1 MRSSVCCFLPQ
12 SSSCQAHLEFSLHF
26 LKGPSESQSCQ
37 EQAYSR
43 LHNPTAGCWS
53 SSRAQMLGQRQGR
66 QLCEPT
72 GLARP
77 PRSSPQRGSGSYS
90 PPGYC
95 RTLRGQVG
103 KGLESTPSILNNAEQ
118 GFGGGRCILMSKLA
132 ALRTKPGI

>member
-77 PRSSPQRGSGSYS
+77 PRSSPQRGKWELQPTWLLQDIERSSWEG
-90 PPGYC
+90 PGVYTFDTEQC
-95 RTLRGQVG
+95 RTGFWWREVHSGVQV
-103 KGLESTPSILNNAEQ
+103 SSATH
-118 GFGGGRCILMSKLA
+118 
-132 ALRTKPGI
+132 